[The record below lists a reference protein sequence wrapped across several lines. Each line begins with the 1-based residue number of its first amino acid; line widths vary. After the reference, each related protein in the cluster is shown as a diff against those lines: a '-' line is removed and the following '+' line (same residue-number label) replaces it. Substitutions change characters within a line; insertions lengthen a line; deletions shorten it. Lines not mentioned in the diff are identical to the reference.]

1 MLEDETF
8 TDDVILLDDSSLNV
22 PSYTALVLIPDNEIN
37 SKIRSLNRKQC
48 ELFDMVQSWAKKSI
62 KLQSMPG
69 A

>member
-22 PSYTALVLIPDNEIN
+22 PSYTPLVLIPDNEVN
-37 SKIRSLNRKQC
+37 SKIRSLNRKQR

-62 KLQSMPG
+62 KLKSMPG